1 MACVSA
7 RAIQHPAHETFI
19 LLPHLIAV
27 LKMSQVAVGGGAV
40 GGEGGGKQIAGGA
53 GGGEGGGKQI
63 AGGAGGEEGGV
74 TGGGGLMT
82 PLDAPSSSSSADAST
97 FSVLT
102 LNVWFQNYYCE
113 LRMERV
119 VSEVRRLQPDLLCLQ
134 EVNKKLL
141 KLLDLP
147 LRQLG
152 YSTQSVLQNPYGEML
167 WFRLCRVTDVQLSQ
181 QPFHDSQQGRSL
193 HLVRC
198 VVAGRPLAT
207 ATVHLESEAANSSV
221 RFAQLGRSLQQLQDT
236 GVPFLLAG
244 DTNLNEKDDTIL
256 ASDNSVMR
264 GVNDGGPLMRVL

>member
-53 GGGEGGGKQI
+53 GG
-63 AGGAGGEEGGV
+63 EEGGV

-82 PLDAPSSSSSADAST
+82 PLDAPSSSSSADTST

-152 YSTQSVLQNPYGEML
+152 YSTQSVLQNSYGEML